1 MVLKF
6 WLIFL
11 SFCNAQ
17 RQKESSH
24 YLRYHIQIL
33 VNEQTWT
40 RGIALILK
48 KLKTLKNFTKNIKAL
63 SEMMFYESISMEG
76 IIIERQLSRQNS
88 RGTKNK

>member
-1 MVLKF
+1 M
-6 WLIFL
+6 
-11 SFCNAQ
+11 
-17 RQKESSH
+17 H
-24 YLRYHIQIL
+24 LRYHIKIL

-48 KLKTLKNFTKNIKAL
+48 KFKTLKNFTKNFKAL

-76 IIIERQLSRQNS
+76 IIIERQLSRQIS